1 MKLSLTVLAFGAAL
15 ATSGH
20 APADDSAGPLQTK
33 DCVRAWTEVRAR
45 YPGYDHIVHL
55 ESACTVEATCT
66 ISTNVNPQTI
76 VATVPPGESAEVLTF
91 MASPARE
98 FAAKVE
104 CRTAS

>member
-1 MKLSLTVLAFGAAL
+1 MKLSLAALAIGASL
-15 ATSGH
+15 ATSGP
-20 APADDSAGPLQTK
+20 APAGDGAGALQTK
-33 DCVRAWTEVRAR
+33 DCVRAWSEARPR

-55 ESACTVEATCT
+55 ESACTVEATCS

-76 VATVPPGESAEVLTF
+76 VATVPPGESTEVLTF
-91 MASPARE
+91 MGSPARE